1 MNITWRDFV
10 VMEQLPEIYR
20 AIADAIGL
28 GAMIRLAEGCQKMH
42 LYLKRLPGDI
52 DRDKLSEDYRIVA
65 GIIGWD
71 DTLVLAQYLP
81 GETFYLKGVDVVFI
95 EAKKAYIRAEFTGA
109 NHRRLAM
116 ETGLS
121 QVYVYETLRAPGW
134 KQLGLFDQAV

>member
-10 VMEQLPEIYR
+10 VVEQLPELYR
-20 AIADAIGL
+20 TIADAIGTA
-28 GAMIRLAEGCQKMH
+28 AMIRLAEGCQKMH
-42 LYLKRLPGDI
+42 LYLKRLPEEV

-65 GIIGWD
+65 GCIGWD
-71 DTLVLAQYLP
+71 DAITLARSLP

-121 QVYVYETLRAPGW
+121 QVYIYETLRAPGW
-134 KQLGLFDQAV
+134 KQLPLFD